1 VDTAEGFA
9 AALREAFRHDRKV
22 LVEECMHGREVECGV
37 IEDADGTITTSV
49 PGEIVPTNRH
59 AFYTYQA
66 KYLDKD
72 GALLKVPAD
81 LPTRVVQ
88 SVQDMSVRAFR
99 ALGCEAMARVDFFL
113 RPDMSVVVNEVNT
126 IPGFT
131 DISMYPLAFKASGV
145 SYSELVGRLIRHA
158 LARASRV
165 PMP

>member
-1 VDTAEGFA
+1 M
-9 AALREAFRHDRKV
+9 R
-22 LVEECMHGREVECGV
+22 GREVECGV
-37 IEDADGTITTSV
+37 IEDTDGTLMTSL

-59 AFYTYQA
+59 AFYTYEA
-66 KYLDKD
+66 KYLDED

-81 LPTRVVQ
+81 LPKGIVQ
-88 SVQDMSVRAFR
+88 RVQDMSVRAFR

-145 SYSELVGRLIRHA
+145 SFPELVDRLIRHA
-158 LARASRV
+158 LARTSRT
-165 PMP
+165 PAPYSPPAT